1 MYHSGVHDEVNLA
14 RLIRR
19 LEKSVALD
27 EWKNV
32 EENGDTWLKAA
43 GILQVSYIRHVY
55 MHPLSYFARLEG

>member
-43 GILQVSYIRHVY
+43 GILQVSYTRHVY